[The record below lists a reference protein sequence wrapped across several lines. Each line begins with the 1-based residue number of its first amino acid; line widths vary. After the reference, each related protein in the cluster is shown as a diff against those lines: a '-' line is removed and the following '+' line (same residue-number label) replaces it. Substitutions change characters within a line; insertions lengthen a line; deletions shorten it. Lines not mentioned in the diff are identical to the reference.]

1 MNVVLWRTRKG
12 SDSWAG
18 AKLLISDKGGLPAR
32 LIDRDDLA
40 RLGAW
45 STADHISSDLAVSTG
60 SSGTQARAK
69 LHAISSIGSLRKH
82 VIRTSSCHRHFVAGT
97 PSNVTRQHV
106 KSAWSCALRLSVASD
121 PPGASVLQHAAKQSR
136 RSWTGENHCSSGAK
150 GTIWNVE
157 S

>member
-60 SSGTQARAK
+60 RSGTQARA
-69 LHAISSIGSLRKH
+69 
-82 VIRTSSCHRHFVAGT
+82 
-97 PSNVTRQHV
+97 
-106 KSAWSCALRLSVASD
+106 
-121 PPGASVLQHAAKQSR
+121 
-136 RSWTGENHCSSGAK
+136 
-150 GTIWNVE
+150 
-157 S
+157 